1 MTTAG
6 APAEAHGH
14 TAGVTRTS
22 HEPTPPAAEQLPRAG
37 HVLLAIPIGL
47 VAAVLLWVGDQHLTH
62 RDWTIGAVAFGLG
75 LLCTGLAVNQLRR
88 AGLLR

>member
-1 MTTAG
+1 
-6 APAEAHGH
+6 
-14 TAGVTRTS
+14 VTRRSQERTPS
-22 HEPTPPAAEQLPRAG
+22 PTEPPQRAR

-47 VAAVLLWVGDQHLTH
+47 LAAVLLFIGDQHLTV
-62 RDWTIGAVAFGLG
+62 RDWGIGGVVFGLG